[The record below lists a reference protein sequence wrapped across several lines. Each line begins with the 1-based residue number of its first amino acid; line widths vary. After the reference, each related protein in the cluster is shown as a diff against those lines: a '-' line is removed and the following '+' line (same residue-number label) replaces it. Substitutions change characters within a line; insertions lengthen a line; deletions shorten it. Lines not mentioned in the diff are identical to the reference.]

1 MTRRA
6 YCTVHARCAV
16 TVVRPGGLEDSPG
29 SSRNTVPASRQARGP
44 AAAPDDEVIRMR
56 ARVGDRLV
64 VGEDRIGE
72 VVGVPSADG
81 SPPYIIKWLKD
92 GHIAMVLPDQYSR
105 IVPAGETVVTEAQGP
120 RHDGRGAAP
129 TTGSRPVPGPTRC

>member
-1 MTRRA
+1 MAAIMRA
-6 YCTVHARCAV
+6 AA
-16 TVVRPGGLEDSPG
+16 GGQP
-29 SSRNTVPASRQARGP
+29 PAPGP
-44 AAAPDDEVIRMR
+44 AGEVIRMH

-81 SPPYIIKWLKD
+81 SPPYIIRWLQG

-105 IVPAGETVVTEAQGP
+105 IVPAEETATGGP
-120 RHDGRGAAP
+120 GGAP
-129 TTGSRPVPGPTRC
+129 

>member
-1 MTRRA
+1 MTA
-6 YCTVHARCAV
+6 ITATMTAAAGSS
-16 TVVRPGGLEDSPG
+16 PGG
-29 SSRNTVPASRQARGP
+29 RPAG
-44 AAAPDDEVIRMR
+44 EVVRMR

-105 IVPAGETVVTEAQGP
+105 IVPAGETVTG
-120 RHDGRGAAP
+120 GSGAAA
-129 TTGSRPVPGPTRC
+129 

>member
-1 MTRRA
+1 
-6 YCTVHARCAV
+6 
-16 TVVRPGGLEDSPG
+16 
-29 SSRNTVPASRQARGP
+29 
-44 AAAPDDEVIRMR
+44 MR

-64 VGEDRIGE
+64 VGDDRIGE

-105 IVPAGETVVTEAQGP
+105 ILTREQG
-120 RHDGRGAAP
+120 
-129 TTGSRPVPGPTRC
+129 TTGDPGTTA